1 MRCKFNGSVVEIKD
15 GTTIGEFLV
24 AHKLIAE
31 QVVVEYNKEVLARG
45 AFETTRLTEGDQLE
59 ILSFV
64 GGG

>member
-1 MRCKFNGSVVEIKD
+1 MQCKLNGS
-15 GTTIGEFLV
+15 TIEVFEGVTLSEFLQQNSILPE
-24 AHKLIAE
+24 LI
-31 QVVVEYNKEVLARG
+31 VVEYNKEVLARG